1 MAKHPNPL
9 EKEFLIRQFKSNRR
23 IRLSDFCTANHVSD
37 AAFRKWLQQYNEG
50 GIEGL
55 ARADM
60 EIREVL
66 PEGIDRTEE
75 VYKREI
81 LKLISHTPSEGVG
94 ISGISHTPSI
104 LLWKEWKSS
113 VASICSVGPFFVCHP
128 LLLLRKESAF
138 PAFPILLRKEWKSSV
153 ASICSVEPFF
163 LCNPR
168 LLLRK
173 ESVFPAFSILLR
185 KEWNSRVASVC
196 SVEPFFL
203 CHPRLLLRKEWTKW
217 GYVGR
222 CSTISEGVER
232 KRYTFA

>member
-94 ISGISHTPSI
+94 ISGISHTPLEGVEKQRCLHMLCRAVFRLPSP
-104 LLWKEWKSS
+104 LTPSEG
-113 VASICSVGPFFVCHP
+113 VG
-128 LLLLRKESAF
+128 
-138 PAFPILLRKEWKSSV
+138 I
-153 ASICSVEPFF
+153 
-163 LCNPR
+163 
-168 LLLRK
+168 
-173 ESVFPAFSILLR
+173 
-185 KEWNSRVASVC
+185 SRISHT
-196 SVEPFFL
+196 P
-203 CHPRLLLRKEWTKW
+203 
-217 GYVGR
+217 
-222 CSTISEGVER
+222 SEGVEKQR
-232 KRYTFA
+232 CLHMLCRAVFPLQSPFTPSEGVGISRIFHTPSEGVE